1 MNRLLSRALGRLGTA
16 AVWRTNKSPPRPL
29 LFVVE
34 GGHDVEFMR
43 RISSILHRDDPALP
57 DLGREEAGGRII
69 FLPAGGG
76 SIGNWTLKLGQ
87 LGLPQFHLYDREM
100 SPATEVRRNL
110 VNAINARP
118 QSRAVLTTKR
128 GLENYLHADAIAESA
143 GVFVRVSDEDSIAE
157 LIAHEQ
163 HRRQPESTSW
173 EQLTPRARKR
183 CRERVKRWLNT
194 RAVDCMTAARLS
206 ERDPAGEVRGWLA
219 TIGSL
224 LASD

>member
-1 MNRLLSRALGRLGTA
+1 
-16 AVWRTNKSPPRPL
+16 
-29 LFVVE
+29 VE
-34 GGHDVEFMR
+34 GGHDIEFLR
-43 RISSILHRDDPALP
+43 RISSILRRDDPALP
-57 DLGREEAGGRII
+57 DLGQEETTGRII

-76 SIGNWTLKLGQ
+76 SIGSWALKFWQ

-100 SPATEVRRNL
+100 SPATEVRSNL

-118 QSRAVLTTKR
+118 GSRAVLTTKR

-143 GVFVRVSDEDSIAE
+143 GIFVRVTDEDSVAE

-163 HRRQPESTSW
+163 HRRQPESISW
-173 EQLTPRARKR
+173 EQVTPRARKR

-206 ERDPAGEVRGWLA
+206 ERDPVGEVRGWLT

>member
-1 MNRLLSRALGRLGTA
+1 LLL
-16 AVWRTNKSPPRPL
+16 
-29 LFVVE
+29 VVE
-34 GGHDVEFMR
+34 GVHDVEFMR
-43 RISSILHRDDPALP
+43 RISSILHRDNPALP

-76 SIGNWTLKLGQ
+76 SIGSWTLKLWQ

-110 VNAINARP
+110 VNAVNARP
-118 QSRAVLTTKR
+118 RSCAVLTTKR
-128 GLENYLHADAIAESA
+128 GLENYLHADAIAEAA
-143 GVFVRVSDEDSIAE
+143 GLLVHVTDDDSIADR
-157 LIAHEQ
+157 IAYEQ
-163 HRRQPESTSW
+163 HRRQPGNTSW

-194 RAVDCMTAARLS
+194 RAVDCMTATRLS
-206 ERDPAGEVRGWLA
+206 ERDPAGEVRDWLA
-219 TIGSL
+219 TVDSL